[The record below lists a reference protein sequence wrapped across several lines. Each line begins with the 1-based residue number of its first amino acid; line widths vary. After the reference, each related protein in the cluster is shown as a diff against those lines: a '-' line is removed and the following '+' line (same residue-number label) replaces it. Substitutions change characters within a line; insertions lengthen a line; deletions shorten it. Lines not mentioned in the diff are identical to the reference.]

1 MGIGGITSSNSMSAM
16 QFSAADLKDQKSKS
30 IQKEITDVQ
39 QKMQK
44 LSSENELSVNEKEN
58 ERKELKR
65 EKSSLDTKL
74 KQHQDELLRSHKREI
89 KLAELQEDRKPEEE
103 KKADDKAETTEA
115 SSDTADEKKLPAE
128 KQQAAQPRTIITQN
142 EDGTVIL
149 KGAINQTEDSISTV
163 PNKPVEETSTTAAA
177 AEETEPEK
185 DKTET
190 EPTAEFRPTEKEM
203 RAMVSADTSSK
214 MADRM
219 GMLVTKTND
228 GIAILKG
235 EIKQDS
241 YYGTDTE
248 LKESELKD
256 MQKQQK
262 REMAV
267 QFSMLGEAGNAMK
280 AAFDTESADSAAP
293 NDTGKHFQVSGLS
306 TPQDEQA
313 AQQGFQV
320 SIA

>member
-1 MGIGGITSSNSMSAM
+1 MGIGGITSSNGMSAM
-16 QFSAADLKDQKSKS
+16 QFSATDLKDQKSKS

-103 KKADDKAETTEA
+103 KKADDKVDTTEA

-128 KQQAAQPRTIITQN
+128 KQQAAQPGTIITQN

-149 KGAINQTEDSISTV
+149 KGAINQTEDSTSSV
-163 PNKPVEETSTTAAA
+163 PNKPAEETSTAAAA

-185 DKTET
+185 DETET

-203 RAMVSADTSSK
+203 RAMVSADSS
-214 MADRM
+214 MQVANHI
-219 GMLVTKTND
+219 GTLVSKTND
-228 GIAILKG
+228 GIAVLKS
-235 EIKQDS
+235 EIKQDD
-241 YYGTDTE
+241 YRGTDTE
-248 LKESELKD
+248 GKQAELKD
-256 MQKQQK
+256 MQKQRQQ
-262 REMAV
+262 EMAF
-267 QFSMLGEAGNAMK
+267 QFTFLGDAAHTMKTADEDSEKNAAYSNAEK
-280 AAFDTESADSAAP
+280 
-293 NDTGKHFQVSGLS
+293 NFQVSGLS
-306 TPQDEQA
+306 TPQEEQA